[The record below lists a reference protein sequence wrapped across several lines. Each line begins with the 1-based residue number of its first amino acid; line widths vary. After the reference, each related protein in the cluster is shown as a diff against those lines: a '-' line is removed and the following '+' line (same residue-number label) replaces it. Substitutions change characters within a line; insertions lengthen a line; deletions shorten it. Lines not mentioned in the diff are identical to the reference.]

1 MEDELLNITIKQ
13 SPMWEINNPRVNGL
27 IRAFFEL
34 INQSDSFNEAQKEEF
49 YYILIALVKVYGNK
63 GWCL

>member
-1 MEDELLNITIKQ
+1 
-13 SPMWEINNPRVNGL
+13 MWEINNPRVNGL